1 MLKPGSN
8 LIFLMLFIFSCMK
21 EESASF
27 KFLNTQSSDE
37 LTAIHLFDD
46 NQILAVGGKTWERSV
61 ALVSHDAGHEWQ
73 NITLEGRGLYAMA
86 GDRSGKIYSCGL
98 DKRIFTFT
106 PQTHQQYLFG
116 DYIAFK
122 SLDVYD
128 SAHIIL
134 AGGESIGKGY
144 LYKASLSAGTMEEIF
159 SLNREMNVVHCI
171 DSLRWLATG
180 FGLVIR
186 SEDGGISWDTL
197 DIRGEHFLDLCTI
210 QDSVMFLCGIGGSI
224 YRSADYGKHWLILR
238 DATKIFVSA
247 KPFRCICFK
256 NINEGIVAGEQ
267 GIVWL
272 TKDSGY
278 HWISLEGLPDV
289 DYLDAQYRNGNYWIC
304 GSNGTVICLKDQ

>member
-1 MLKPGSN
+1 MLKPGSS
-8 LIFLMLFIFSCMK
+8 LIFLMLFILSCMK

-27 KFLNTQSSDE
+27 KLLNTHNSDE
-37 LTAIHLFDD
+37 LAAIRLFDD

-61 ALVSHDAGHEWQ
+61 ALVSYDAGLEWQ
-73 NITLEGRGLYAMA
+73 NIPLEGRGLYALA
-86 GDRSGKIYSCGL
+86 ADRSGTIYSCGL

-106 PQTHQQYLFG
+106 PRIHQQYLFG

-128 SAHIIL
+128 SSHIIL
-134 AGGESIGKGY
+134 AGGESIGTGY
-144 LYKASLSAGTMEEIF
+144 LYKASLPAGTMEEIF

-171 DSLRWLATG
+171 DSLEWLAAG

-186 SEDGGISWDTL
+186 TEDGGTNWDTL
-197 DIRGEHFLDLCTI
+197 EIRGEHFLDLCTI

-224 YRSADYGKHWLILR
+224 YRSSDRGKHWITLR

-256 NINEGIVAGEQ
+256 NVNEGIVAGEQ

-272 TKDSGY
+272 TKDSGS
-278 HWISLEGLPDV
+278 HWISLEGLPCV

-304 GSNGTVICLKDQ
+304 GSKGTVIRLTDQ